1 MEILTLLSANLRRHK
16 GSLIGI
22 FLLVMIAAAAFG
34 TVLSVWTNSGAYVQ
48 SETERAGFG
57 ELTAWV
63 SGVPDISELSAEIEN
78 VSEVTRVEAQQLI
91 FSNYKANGGESDSEG
106 QLITYFPGENRYKF
120 FANDLSGYR
129 EQPSEIPRGGVYVSP
144 SMVTMLDVKIGDE
157 ITFPIARSGRDL
169 TLTVKGFYEDPFM
182 GSSMIGMKGFLIGE
196 ADHATALDILRNAG
210 IDALARNGAMLHIFS
225 DSGLTVSEL
234 NSVINE
240 KTALSQYAEFV
251 HGKDAILGFMVILQ
265 NAFCGLMSAFAA
277 VLLIVAAAVIGHSIG
292 GTISSETVNMGILK
306 TVGFDSRRLRTVQL
320 LMYLFPIVIGS
331 AAGII
336 LSVPLGALTADST
349 VTTTGIKIPTALPD
363 GLTALFFA
371 AIIVLLGSFIVL
383 RTRKIIKIS
392 PMSAI
397 RGETET
403 ARFSPQKTLCAFGK
417 AMNFRLALRQLISGK
432 RRYIGAFA
440 TAMLLAF
447 FASLIGRMDGWLGKD
462 GKGMMDA
469 FNPADHDLGVQ
480 IFGSLTAE
488 EAEKTVLEFSEI
500 TDSYWLAM
508 PSAAVNGVDFTINV
522 IDEPQRFHIIEGR
535 TCTAENEVVLTEFV
549 AADFGVSIGDT
560 VTVSGGKGSGEYTV
574 SGIYSCANDMGDN
587 IGMSREGWLKIGN
600 DDPRLWCRHY
610 FLADPS
616 QKNAIAEA
624 LTTAY
629 GGDIHVHENTWP
641 GLFGIISA
649 TRILIVVM
657 YVMTALFILIVTV
670 MTSGRIISAEQRDL
684 GIYKAIGFH
693 TNQLC
698 TAFALRFGITAL
710 AGSAVGVILAA
721 VLTDSLVSAVMK
733 LTGISN
739 FSSAPSVGS
748 VPLPI
753 GAVTVL
759 FAVFACLTSKK
770 IRHTDL
776 TVLISE

>member
-22 FLLVMIAAAAFG
+22 FLLVLIAAAAFG
-34 TVLSVWTNSGAYVQ
+34 TVLSVWTNSGTYMQ
-48 SETERAGFG
+48 SEMKRAGFG
-57 ELTAWV
+57 ELTVWV
-63 SGVPDISELSAEIEN
+63 SGVSDISKLSAEIKT
-78 VSEVTRVEAQQLI
+78 VPEVERIEAQPLI
-91 FSNYKANGGESDSEG
+91 FSNYKVNGGESDSEG
-106 QLITYFPGENRYKF
+106 QLITYVSGENRYKF
-120 FANDLSGYR
+120 FTDDLSGYR
-129 EQPSEIPRGGVYVSP
+129 EPPGEIPSGGVYVSP
-144 SMVTMLDVKIGDE
+144 SMTTMLDVKIGDV
-157 ITFPIARSGRDL
+157 ITFPIARSGKNL

-196 ADHATALDILRNAG
+196 ADRAAALDILKNAG

-225 DSGLTVSEL
+225 NSGLTVSEL
-234 NSVINE
+234 NGVINE
-240 KTALSQYAEFV
+240 KTALAQYAEFV

-265 NAFCGLMSAFAA
+265 NAFCGLMSAFAL

-306 TVGFDSRRLRTVQL
+306 TVGFDSQRLRAVQL
-320 LMYLFPIVIGS
+320 LMYLFPVFIGLT
-331 AAGII
+331 AGII
-336 LSVPLGALTADST
+336 ISAPLGIFTANAT
-349 VTTTGIKIPTALPD
+349 ITTTGIKIPIALPV
-363 GLTALFFA
+363 GPTTLFFA
-371 AIIVLLGSFIVL
+371 AIIVLLGLFIVL

-392 PMSAI
+392 PMSSI
-397 RGETET
+397 RRETEK
-403 ARFSPQKTLCAFGK
+403 ARFSSEKLPCAFGK
-417 AMNFRLALRQLISGK
+417 AMHFRLALRQLISGK
-432 RRYIGAFA
+432 QRYIGALA
-440 TAMLLAF
+440 TAMLLSF

-500 TDSYWLAM
+500 IDSYWLAM

-522 IDEPQRFHIIEGR
+522 IDQPERFHILEGR
-535 TCTAENEVVLTEFV
+535 TCSGENEVVLTEFV
-549 AADFGVSIGDT
+549 AADFGVSI
-560 VTVSGGKGSGEYTV
+560 VSGGKGRGEYTV

-600 DDPRLWCRHY
+600 DDLRLWCKHY
-610 FLADPS
+610 FLADTS
-616 QKNAIAEA
+616 QKTAITEA
-624 LTTAY
+624 LATAY
-629 GGDIHVHENTWP
+629 GGDVHVHENTWP

-649 TRILIVVM
+649 MRILIVVM
-657 YVMTALFILIVTV
+657 YVMTAAFILIVTV
-670 MTSGRIISAEQRDL
+670 MTSGRIISAEQSDL
-684 GIYKAIGFH
+684 GIYKAMGFR
-693 TNQLC
+693 TNQLR

-710 AGSAVGVILAA
+710 TGSAVGVILAA
-721 VLTDSLVSAVMK
+721 VFTDPLVSAVMK
-733 LTGISN
+733 LAGISN

-748 VPLPI
+748 VLLPI

-759 FAVFACLTSKK
+759 FVVFAYLTSNK

>member
-22 FLLVMIAAAAFG
+22 FLLVLIAAAAFG
-34 TVLSVWTNSGAYVQ
+34 TVLSVWTNSGTYMQ
-48 SETERAGFG
+48 SEMKRAGFG
-57 ELTAWV
+57 ELTVWV
-63 SGVPDISELSAEIEN
+63 SGVSDISKLSAEIKT
-78 VSEVTRVEAQQLI
+78 VPEVERIEAQPLI
-91 FSNYKANGGESDSEG
+91 FSNYKVNGGESDSEG
-106 QLITYFPGENRYKF
+106 QLITYVSGENRYKF
-120 FANDLSGYR
+120 FTDDLSGYR
-129 EQPSEIPRGGVYVSP
+129 EPPGEIPSGGVYVSP
-144 SMVTMLDVKIGDE
+144 SMTTMLDVKIGDV
-157 ITFPIARSGRDL
+157 ITFPIARSGKNL

-196 ADHATALDILRNAG
+196 ADRAAALDILKNAG

-225 DSGLTVSEL
+225 NSGLTVSEL
-234 NSVINE
+234 NGVINE
-240 KTALSQYAEFV
+240 KTALAQYAEFV

-265 NAFCGLMSAFAA
+265 NAFCGLMSAFAL

-306 TVGFDSRRLRTVQL
+306 TVGFDSQRLRAVQL
-320 LMYLFPIVIGS
+320 LMYLFPVFIGLT
-331 AAGII
+331 AGII
-336 LSVPLGALTADST
+336 ISAPLGIFTANAT
-349 VTTTGIKIPTALPD
+349 ITTTGIKIPIALPV
-363 GLTALFFA
+363 GPTTLFFA
-371 AIIVLLGSFIVL
+371 AIIVLLGLFIVL

-392 PMSAI
+392 PMSSI
-397 RGETET
+397 RRETEK
-403 ARFSPQKTLCAFGK
+403 ARFSSEKLPCAFGK
-417 AMNFRLALRQLISGK
+417 AMHFRLALRQLISGK
-432 RRYIGAFA
+432 QRYIGALA
-440 TAMLLAF
+440 TAMLLSF

-500 TDSYWLAM
+500 IDNYWLAM

-522 IDEPQRFHIIEGR
+522 IDQPERFHILEGR
-535 TCTAENEVVLTEFV
+535 TCSGENEVVLTEFV

-600 DDPRLWCRHY
+600 DDLRLWCKHY
-610 FLADPS
+610 FLADTS
-616 QKNAIAEA
+616 QKTAITEA
-624 LTTAY
+624 LATAY
-629 GGDIHVHENTWP
+629 GGDVHVHENTWP

-649 TRILIVVM
+649 MRILIVVM
-657 YVMTALFILIVTV
+657 YVMTAAFILIVTV
-670 MTSGRIISAEQRDL
+670 MTSGRIISAEQSDL
-684 GIYKAIGFH
+684 GIYKAMGFR
-693 TNQLC
+693 TNQLR

-710 AGSAVGVILAA
+710 TGSAVGVILAA
-721 VLTDSLVSAVMK
+721 VFTDPLVSAVMK
-733 LTGISN
+733 LAGISN

-748 VPLPI
+748 VLLPI

-759 FAVFACLTSKK
+759 FVVFAYLTSNK

>member
-22 FLLVMIAAAAFG
+22 FLLVLIAAAAFG
-34 TVLSVWTNSGAYVQ
+34 TVLSVWTNSGTYMQ
-48 SETERAGFG
+48 SEMKRAGFG
-57 ELTAWV
+57 ELTVWV
-63 SGVPDISELSAEIEN
+63 SGVSDISKLSAEIKT
-78 VSEVTRVEAQQLI
+78 VPEVERIEAQPLI
-91 FSNYKANGGESDSEG
+91 FSNYKVNGGESDSEG
-106 QLITYFPGENRYKF
+106 QLITYVSGENRYKF
-120 FANDLSGYR
+120 FTDDLSGYR
-129 EQPSEIPRGGVYVSP
+129 EPPGEIPSGGVYVSP
-144 SMVTMLDVKIGDE
+144 SMTTMLDVKIGDV
-157 ITFPIARSGRDL
+157 ITFPIARSGKNL

-196 ADHATALDILRNAG
+196 ADRAAALDILKNAG

-225 DSGLTVSEL
+225 NSGLTVSEL
-234 NSVINE
+234 NGVINE
-240 KTALSQYAEFV
+240 KTALAQYAEFV

-265 NAFCGLMSAFAA
+265 NAFCGLMSAFAL

-306 TVGFDSRRLRTVQL
+306 TVGFDSQRLRAVQL
-320 LMYLFPIVIGS
+320 LMYLFPVFIGLT
-331 AAGII
+331 AGII
-336 LSVPLGALTADST
+336 ISAPLGIFTANAT
-349 VTTTGIKIPTALPD
+349 ITTTGIKIPIALPV
-363 GLTALFFA
+363 GPTTLFFA
-371 AIIVLLGSFIVL
+371 AIIVLLGLFIVL

-392 PMSAI
+392 PMSSI
-397 RGETET
+397 RRETEK
-403 ARFSPQKTLCAFGK
+403 ARFSSEKLPCAFGK
-417 AMNFRLALRQLISGK
+417 AMHFRLALRQLISGK
-432 RRYIGAFA
+432 QRYIGALA
-440 TAMLLAF
+440 TAMLLSF

-500 TDSYWLAM
+500 IDSYWLAM

-522 IDEPQRFHIIEGR
+522 IDQPERFHILEGR
-535 TCTAENEVVLTEFV
+535 TCSGENEVVLTEFV

-600 DDPRLWCRHY
+600 DDLRLWCKHY
-610 FLADPS
+610 FLADTS
-616 QKNAIAEA
+616 QKTAITEA
-624 LTTAY
+624 LATAY
-629 GGDIHVHENTWP
+629 GGDVHVHENTWP

-649 TRILIVVM
+649 MRILIVVM
-657 YVMTALFILIVTV
+657 YVMTAAFILIVTV
-670 MTSGRIISAEQRDL
+670 MTSGRIISAEQSDL
-684 GIYKAIGFH
+684 GIYKAMGFR
-693 TNQLC
+693 TNQLR

-710 AGSAVGVILAA
+710 TGSAVGVILAA
-721 VLTDSLVSAVMK
+721 VFTDPLVSAVMK
-733 LTGISN
+733 LAGISN

-748 VPLPI
+748 VLLPI

-759 FAVFACLTSKK
+759 FVVFAYLTSNK

>member
-22 FLLVMIAAAAFG
+22 FLLVLIAAAAFG
-34 TVLSVWTNSGAYVQ
+34 TVLSVWTNSGAYVRREMEL
-48 SETERAGFG
+48 SGFG

-63 SGVPDISELSAEIEN
+63 SGVPDISELSADIEA
-78 VSEVTRVEAQQLI
+78 VPEVERVEAQPLM
-91 FSNYKANGGESDSEG
+91 FSNYKASGGESDSEG
-106 QLITYFPGENRYKF
+106 QLITYSPGEKRYKF
-120 FANDLSGYR
+120 FADDLSGYR
-129 EQPSEIPRGGVYVSP
+129 EQPGEIPSGEVYVSP

-157 ITFPIARSGRDL
+157 ITFPIARSGRNL
-169 TLTVKGFYEDPFM
+169 TLTVRGFYEDPFM

-196 ADHATALDILRNAG
+196 ADRAAALEILQNAG
-210 IDALARNGAMLHIFS
+210 IDALARDGAMLHIFS
-225 DSGLTVSEL
+225 NSGLNVSEL
-234 NSVINE
+234 NGVINE
-240 KTALSQYAEFV
+240 KTALAQYAEFV

-320 LMYLFPIVIGS
+320 LMYLFPIVIGL
-331 AAGII
+331 AAGIFF
-336 LSVPLGALTADST
+336 SVPLGAFTADST
-349 VTTTGIKIPTALPD
+349 VTTTGIKIPTTLPG
-363 GLTALFFA
+363 GLTALFFS

-383 RTRKIIKIS
+383 RTRKIIRIS

-397 RGETET
+397 RGETEK
-403 ARFSPQKTLCAFGK
+403 ARFSPEKTPCVFGK
-417 AMNFRLALRQLISGK
+417 AMHFRLALRQLISGK

-440 TAMLLAF
+440 TAILLSF
-447 FASLIGRMDGWLGKD
+447 FFSLIGRMDTWLGKD

-500 TDSYWLAM
+500 IDNYWLAM

-522 IDEPQRFHIIEGR
+522 IDQPERFHILEGR
-535 TCTAENEVVLTEFV
+535 TCTGENEVVMTEFV

-616 QKNAIAEA
+616 QKAAITEA

-629 GGDIHVHENTWP
+629 GGDVHVHENTWP

-649 TRILIVVM
+649 MRILIIVM
-657 YVMTALFILIVTV
+657 YVMTAAFILIVTV

-684 GIYKAIGFH
+684 GIYKAIGFR
-693 TNQLC
+693 TDQLRA
-698 TAFALRFGITAL
+698 AFALRFGITAL

-721 VLTDSLVSAVMK
+721 VFTDPLVSAVMK
-733 LTGISN
+733 LAGISN

-748 VPLPI
+748 VPVPI
-753 GAVTVL
+753 GAVTAL
-759 FAVFACLTSKK
+759 FAVFAYLTSKK
-770 IRHTDL
+770 IRHADL

>member
-22 FLLVMIAAAAFG
+22 FLLVLIAAAAFG

-48 SETERAGFG
+48 SEMKRAGFG

-63 SGVPDISELSAEIEN
+63 SDVSDISELSADIEA
-78 VSEVTRVEAQQLI
+78 VPEVERVEAQPLI
-91 FSNYKANGGESDSEG
+91 FSNYKINGGESDREG
-106 QLITYFPGENRYKF
+106 QLITYFPSEKRYKF
-120 FANDLSGYR
+120 FADDLSGYR
-129 EQPSEIPRGGVYVSP
+129 EPPSEIPSGEVYVSP

-157 ITFPIARSGRDL
+157 ITFPIARSGRNL
-169 TLTVKGFYEDPFM
+169 TLNVRGFYEDPFM
-182 GSSMIGMKGFLIGE
+182 GSSMIGMKGFLICE
-196 ADHATALDILRNAG
+196 ADRATVLEILRNAG
-210 IDALARNGAMLHIFS
+210 IDALARDGAMLHIFS
-225 DSGLTVSEL
+225 NSGLTVSEL
-234 NSVINE
+234 NGVINE

-292 GTISSETVNMGILK
+292 GTISADSVNMGILK

-320 LMYLFPIVIGS
+320 LIYLFPIVIGS

-336 LSVPLGALTADST
+336 LSVPLGVLTADST
-349 VTTTGIKIPTALPD
+349 VTTTGIKIPTTLPG
-363 GLTALFFA
+363 GLTVLFFA
-371 AIIVLLGSFIVL
+371 AVIGLLGSFIML

-397 RGETET
+397 RGETEK
-403 ARFSPQKTLCAFGK
+403 ARFYPQKTLCAFGRG
-417 AMNFRLALRQLISGK
+417 MNFRLALRQLISGK

-480 IFGSLTAE
+480 IFGNLTAE

-522 IDEPQRFHIIEGR
+522 IDQPERFHILEGR
-535 TCTAENEVVLTEFV
+535 TCNSENEVVLTEFL

-560 VTVSGGKGSGEYTV
+560 VTVSGGKGSGKYTV

-587 IGMSREGWLKIGN
+587 IGMNSEGWLKIGN
-600 DDPRLWCRHY
+600 DDPRLWCKHY
-610 FLADPS
+610 FLTDPS
-616 QKNAIAEA
+616 QKTAITEA
-624 LTTAY
+624 LITAY
-629 GGDIHVHENTWP
+629 GGDVHVHENTWP

-649 TRILIVVM
+649 MRILIVVM
-657 YVMTALFILIVTV
+657 YVMTAAFILIVTV
-670 MTSGRIISAEQRDL
+670 M
-684 GIYKAIGFH
+684 
-693 TNQLC
+693 
-698 TAFALRFGITAL
+698 
-710 AGSAVGVILAA
+710 
-721 VLTDSLVSAVMK
+721 
-733 LTGISN
+733 
-739 FSSAPSVGS
+739 
-748 VPLPI
+748 
-753 GAVTVL
+753 
-759 FAVFACLTSKK
+759 
-770 IRHTDL
+770 
-776 TVLISE
+776 

>member
-22 FLLVMIAAAAFG
+22 FLLVLIAAAAFG
-34 TVLSVWTNSGAYVQ
+34 TVLSVWTNSGTYMQ
-48 SETERAGFG
+48 SEMKRAGFG
-57 ELTAWV
+57 ELTVWV
-63 SGVPDISELSAEIEN
+63 SGVSDISKLSAEIKT
-78 VSEVTRVEAQQLI
+78 VPEVERIEAQPLI
-91 FSNYKANGGESDSEG
+91 FSNYKVNGGESDSEG
-106 QLITYFPGENRYKF
+106 QLITYVSGENRYKF
-120 FANDLSGYR
+120 FTDDLSGYR
-129 EQPSEIPRGGVYVSP
+129 EPPGEIPSGGVYVSP
-144 SMVTMLDVKIGDE
+144 SMTTMLDVKIGDV
-157 ITFPIARSGRDL
+157 ITFPIARSGKNL

-196 ADHATALDILRNAG
+196 ADRAAALDILKNAG

-225 DSGLTVSEL
+225 NSGLTVSEL
-234 NSVINE
+234 NGVINE
-240 KTALSQYAEFV
+240 KTALAQYAEFV

-265 NAFCGLMSAFAA
+265 NAFCGLMSAFAL

-306 TVGFDSRRLRTVQL
+306 TVGFDSQRLRAVQL
-320 LMYLFPIVIGS
+320 LMYLFPVFIGLT
-331 AAGII
+331 AGII
-336 LSVPLGALTADST
+336 ISAPLGIFTANAT
-349 VTTTGIKIPTALPD
+349 ITTTGIKIPIALPV
-363 GLTALFFA
+363 GPTTLFFA
-371 AIIVLLGSFIVL
+371 AIIVLLGLFIVL

-392 PMSAI
+392 PMSSI
-397 RGETET
+397 RRETEK
-403 ARFSPQKTLCAFGK
+403 ARFSSEKLPCAFGK
-417 AMNFRLALRQLISGK
+417 AMHFRLALRQLISGK
-432 RRYIGAFA
+432 QRYIGALA
-440 TAMLLAF
+440 TAMLLSF

-500 TDSYWLAM
+500 IDSYWLAM

-522 IDEPQRFHIIEGR
+522 IDQPERFHILEGR
-535 TCTAENEVVLTEFV
+535 TCSGENEVVLTEFV
-549 AADFGVSIGDT
+549 AASFGVSIGDT

-600 DDPRLWCRHY
+600 DDLRLWCKHY
-610 FLADPS
+610 FLADTS
-616 QKNAIAEA
+616 QKTAITEA
-624 LTTAY
+624 LATAY
-629 GGDIHVHENTWP
+629 GGDVHVHENTWP

-649 TRILIVVM
+649 MRILIVVM
-657 YVMTALFILIVTV
+657 YVMTAAFILIVTV
-670 MTSGRIISAEQRDL
+670 MTSGRIISAEQSDL
-684 GIYKAIGFH
+684 GIYKAMGFR
-693 TNQLC
+693 TNQLR

-710 AGSAVGVILAA
+710 TGSAVGVILAA
-721 VLTDSLVSAVMK
+721 VFTDPLVSAVMK
-733 LTGISN
+733 LAGISN

-748 VPLPI
+748 VLLPI

-759 FAVFACLTSKK
+759 FVVFAYLTSNK